1 MKQDSWLSGLL
12 EERRDGDPGQGT
24 PMCPDLPVGPQGNPG
39 SRLFSASQP
48 VCPSQRQAWQI
59 FAVILPS
66 IPVTHRSLAWT
77 LGLLGS
83 DGHVPS
89 LIP

>member
-59 FAVILPS
+59 FAVVLPS
-66 IPVTHRSLAWT
+66 IPVTGHWPGPLASWA
-77 LGLLGS
+77 LMAMC
-83 DGHVPS
+83 PA
-89 LIP
+89 